1 MQPNLFNAHTVLRQ
15 QYRERREG
23 IPTMKTLANLK
34 DSDCHFPIGDPQK
47 PGFGYCGCK
56 AMKTKAYCFKHY
68 RVMYPEPVEVIARAK
83 ASARERQDA

>member
-1 MQPNLFNAHTVLRQ
+1 MSPNLFNAHTVLRQ
-15 QYRERREG
+15 QYRGRREG

-56 AMKTKAYCFKHY
+56 AMKGKAYCRAHY
-68 RVMYPEPVEVIARAK
+68 VRMYPPVEVIARAK

>member
-1 MQPNLFNAHTVLRQ
+1 MTDLNYGALTFLRQ

-34 DSDCHFPIGDPQK
+34 DSDCHFPIGDPQTAE
-47 PGFGYCGCK
+47 FRYCGCK

-68 RVMYPEPVEVIARAK
+68 RVMYPEPVEVSLRTKARTKEKETA
-83 ASARERQDA
+83 